1 MTMGDLSVLVGNAL
15 YYISDNGTR
24 RILKH
29 DLGTSLISLPRTPY
43 KDIVLTAMIDGELGY
58 LLFFKSV
65 SKPEREKCLSL
76 AHRTVF
82 RMTTYIEVTRWVKK
96 SVNDSRDPT
105 SVGDHA

>member
-65 SKPEREKCLSL
+65 SKPSEKCES
-76 AHRTVF
+76 HTPHCISYDNIYRGYK
-82 RMTTYIEVTRWVKK
+82 M
-96 SVNDSRDPT
+96 
-105 SVGDHA
+105 G